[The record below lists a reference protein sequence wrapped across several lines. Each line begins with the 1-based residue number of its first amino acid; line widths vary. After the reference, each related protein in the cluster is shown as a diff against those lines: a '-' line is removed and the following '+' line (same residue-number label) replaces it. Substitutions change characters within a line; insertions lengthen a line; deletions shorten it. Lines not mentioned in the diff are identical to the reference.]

1 MQILFD
7 FSKEEIKI
15 IYPGWSLKAWRDKKN
30 NLIYSQSKV
39 KGKRAK
45 PPKAW
50 GSNFKYNLCG
60 LSSENTELQNF
71 IEKTISNFD
80 NLLGLNK

>member
-1 MQILFD
+1 MKILFD
-7 FSKEEIKI
+7 VSNEEIKI
-15 IYPGWSLKAWRDKKN
+15 IYPGLSLKAWRDKKN
-30 NLIYSQSKV
+30 NMIYSQSKV
-39 KGKRAK
+39 KGKKAK

-50 GSNFKYNLCG
+50 GNNFKYNLCG
-60 LSSENTELQNF
+60 LFSENTELQNF